1 MCRCWRVATSTCS
14 RPETRGE
21 IQRSW
26 LGSALSKTRRDGPC
40 GPPRLIFS
48 RCTSSPTRRGLA
60 PSPARATLLFFSENS
75 KDAVSQKHVALVSDA
90 KSSTY
95 TRELGSISCARSA
108 FFFKKKKIE
117 AVSQKHVALVSDAKS
132 STYARELGSI
142 SCARSAFFWF
152 GKKSRARQSVRNT
165 RSTKKT
171 SASVARAAFLM
182 CGKHRRVP
190 YTRDGLQRP
199 LRHREDGD
207 LFCGRERAAVRNFR
221 GRRETGLHGSNP
233 PRLDSSS
240 TRAGQR

>member
-60 PSPARATLLFFSENS
+60 PSPARAALLFFSENS

-108 FFFKKKKIE
+108 FFFKRKKWG
-117 AVSQKHVALVSDAKS
+117 SQSETCSTRLRREEQHVRTRAWLHLLRAQRLFFFGLVRSLGRGNQSETHVAL
-132 STYARELGSI
+132 
-142 SCARSAFFWF
+142 
-152 GKKSRARQSVRNT
+152 
-165 RSTKKT
+165 
-171 SASVARAAFLM
+171 
-182 CGKHRRVP
+182 RRP
-190 YTRDGLQRP
+190 RLP
-199 LRHREDGD
+199 LRAQHSLCVGNIAECHTQETR
-207 LFCGRERAAVRNFR
+207 FSGRCVTGKTEIFSAAASGPRS
-221 GRRETGLHGSNP
+221 GISAAAAKLHGSNP